1 MRFILRYTFMLLILA
16 ALYGCGSVFTP
27 RGPVELKQ
35 VWATDN
41 TLRTPESVL
50 HDPDRNVLYVSNIN
64 QNQERKDG
72 DGFISKLNAEGKIEE
87 LFWVTGLNN
96 PKGMA
101 LHNNVLYVADVDEVV
116 TIAAET
122 GAILGRYK
130 AEKAEGLNDITIDN
144 EGNIY
149 ITDKEEKRI
158 YQMRNGRI
166 STWLDKTKREN
177 PNGIYFDG
185 NRLVVAFTSSGEIR
199 FLDLDS
205 KEFTDLAN
213 KINNADGLTK
223 AGTDGYFVSSWDGEV
238 YYVNQEG
245 KKWKVLDTKGKDINS
260 ADIHYSEQTQLL
272 YIPTFRDNRV
282 VAYSVTF

>member
-1 MRFILRYTFMLLILA
+1 MRLILRYTFVGLILA
-16 ALYGCGSVFTP
+16 TLPGCGSILTP
-27 RGPVELKQ
+27 KGPVELKQ
-35 VWATDN
+35 VWVSDN

-64 QNQERKDG
+64 QNQDRNDG
-72 DGFISKLNAEGKIEE
+72 DGFISKLSPDGKIEE
-87 LFWVTGLNN
+87 LYWVTGLNN

-130 AEKAEGLNDITIDN
+130 AEKANGLNDITVDD

-149 ITDKEEKRI
+149 ITDKEEKCI

-166 STWLDKTKREN
+166 SLWLDKTKREN

-185 NRLVVAFTSSGEIR
+185 NRLVVAFTSSGKVR
-199 FLDLDS
+199 FLDPET
-205 KEFTDLAN
+205 KEFTDWTD
-213 KINNADGLTK
+213 KIKNADGVTK
-223 AGTDGYFVSSWDGEV
+223 AGAEGYFVSSWDGEV

-245 KKWKVLDTKGKDINS
+245 KKWKVLDTKGRNINA
-260 ADIHYSEQTQLL
+260 ADLSYSDQTQLL
-272 YIPTFRDNRV
+272 YIPTFQDNRV
-282 VAYSVTF
+282 VAYSVTY